1 MNNFTFACF
10 LLAFLMLGCIEPQQE
25 NKQIKT
31 ELYFGLSNSAGPI
44 PEADWQTFKTDVI
57 ENILSGFTE
66 LRGDGYWQ
74 SSSGQKYREKS
85 AILIY
90 IHENSGSENQK
101 IDSLITLFKTKF
113 DQESVLQIDQE
124 VDINFK

>member
-1 MNNFTFACF
+1 MNSFNFTCF
-10 LLAFLMLGCIEPQQE
+10 LLVFLILGCNAQQRE
-25 NKQIKT
+25 DKQVKT

-57 ENILSGFTE
+57 ENTLSGFTE
-66 LRGDGYWQ
+66 LRGDAFWQ
-74 SSSGQKYREKS
+74 NESGQKYREKS

-90 IHENSGSENQK
+90 IHEPSDLETQK
-101 IDSLITLFKTKF
+101 IDSLISLFKIKF

-124 VDINFK
+124 VGIYFK